1 MGRPKLIQD
10 EELLAVA
17 RAVFVEKG
25 IAASTREIARRAG
38 ISEAVIYQRHP
49 TKADLFFA
57 AMVPPALNVENLLA
71 APANDP
77 DVLERLEEIAL
88 GMMEYFRELVPI
100 LLPLMTHPSFDFE
113 KFVQRHPDSPLNR
126 MRLGL
131 MEYLEGQ
138 RELGNIVAE
147 NVGPAALTL
156 FAALH
161 SLAIFER
168 LGAHGGKFDEATIRA
183 MVRSLWTGLAPTP
196 NTGV

>member
-10 EELLAVA
+10 DELLAVA
-17 RAVFVEKG
+17 KEVFVEKG

-57 AMVPPALNVENLLA
+57 AMVPPALNMDALLA
-71 APANDP
+71 VRANDSG
-77 DVLERLEEIAL
+77 VLEHLEKIAL
-88 GMMEYFRELVPI
+88 NMMAYFRKLVPI
-100 LLPLMTHPSFDFE
+100 LLPLTTHPSFNFE
-113 KFVQRHPDSPLNR
+113 KFVQQHPDSPLSR
-126 MRLGL
+126 LRLGL
-131 MEYLEGQ
+131 IEYLEAQ
-138 RELGNIVAE
+138 QELGNITAN

-168 LGAHGGKFDEATIRA
+168 LGVHGGKFDEAILRA
-183 MVRSLWTGLAPTP
+183 MVRSLWIGIAPACERP
-196 NTGV
+196 